1 MKDKDFEEELMELFS
16 VRQLHLHP
24 SSITSWPINQKRLTD
39 MDIDKMICEVRKQSG
54 TTNCPRKSRLGYQAE
69 CAECWHPCKHVQVP
83 CFYGYHVK
91 SQLG

>member
-39 MDIDKMICEVRKQSG
+39 MDIDKMICEVNS
-54 TTNCPRKSRLGYQAE
+54 
-69 CAECWHPCKHVQVP
+69 
-83 CFYGYHVK
+83 YGR
-91 SQLG
+91 STARSS